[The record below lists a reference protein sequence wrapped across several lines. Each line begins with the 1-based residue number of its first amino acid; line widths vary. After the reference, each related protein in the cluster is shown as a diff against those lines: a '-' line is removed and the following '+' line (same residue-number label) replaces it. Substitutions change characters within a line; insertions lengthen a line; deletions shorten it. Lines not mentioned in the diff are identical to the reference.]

1 MTVNE
6 YAQFV
11 KRIGIVGIANI
22 LISLSGLI
30 FIPIITKNFSTSDYG
45 VWAQV
50 NTLVALVPNVVNL
63 GLPYTMVRFLAAEK
77 DKSLIRQSFYSMM
90 VLVLASTLI
99 MVSLFVI
106 FSNQIANALFDGNIQ
121 IMAIVI
127 VISFLACLNLM
138 FLSYFRTFQ
147 KIAYYST
154 FLVLQTYI
162 GVGVSIVLTLMN
174 YPIETVVLGLLTGY
188 LFVFIIMMVLI
199 VKELGFTTKFK
210 DLKEELKFAIPTIPN
225 NVSSWVVDSSDKFV
239 IGIFLGSAAVGCY
252 SPGYALGSILLMFL
266 TPFAVLLP
274 AVLPEYFESGDMD
287 KVNTFLTY
295 SLKYYLLLTIPAAVG
310 MSLLSK
316 PLLYILTTDI
326 IANQGYMITPLVAL
340 GAIFMGIYGIVNN
353 IIILEKKTTILGYI
367 WISVAILNIAF
378 NIVAV
383 PYLGIYG
390 AGIVTLICYFFAFAV
405 TTFYSKKYAKLPF
418 DYKSIGKIIIATAV
432 MGVFVRWM
440 NPSGI
445 INILIVILC
454 SVVIYFVVLLLL
466 KGINKKEINLIK
478 EMI

>member
-1 MTVNE
+1 MDE
-6 YAQFV
+6 YIQFI

-50 NTLVALVPNVVNL
+50 NTLVALVPNIVNL

-77 DKSLIRQSFYSMM
+77 DKEIIKRSFYSMM
-90 VLVLASTLI
+90 LLVLASTLVMI
-99 MVSLFVI
+99 FVFVI
-106 FSNQIANALFDGNIQ
+106 FSNQIAGALFDGNMQ
-121 IMAIVI
+121 IMFIVI

-138 FLSYFRTFQ
+138 LLSYFRTFQ
-147 KIAYYST
+147 QIAHYST

-162 GVGVSIVLTLMN
+162 GVGVCIVLTLMH
-174 YPIETVVLGLLTGY
+174 YPIETVVLGLLSGY
-188 LFVFIIMMVLI
+188 LFVFVAMAILI
-199 VKELGFTTKFK
+199 VRQIGFTTKFK
-210 DLKEELKFAIPTIPN
+210 SLKEELKFAIPTVPN

-239 IGIFLGSAAVGCY
+239 IGVFIGSAAVGCY

-274 AVLPEYFESGDMD
+274 AVLPEYFEAGDMD
-287 KVNTFLTY
+287 KVNTFLSY
-295 SLKYYLLLTIPAAVG
+295 SMKYYLLITIPAAIG
-310 MSLLSK
+310 LSLLSK

-367 WISVAILNIAF
+367 WISVAVLNVVLNIL
-378 NIVAV
+378 AV

-390 AGIVTLICYFFAFAV
+390 AGLATLVCYFFAFAV
-405 TTFYSKKYAKLPF
+405 TLVYSKRYAKLPF
-418 DYKSIGKIIIATAV
+418 DYKSIAKIIFSAAI
-432 MGVFVRWM
+432 MGIFVVFA
-440 NPSGI
+440 NPQGI
-445 INILIVILC
+445 VNILIVVVV
-454 SVVIYFVVLLLL
+454 SVAIYFALLLVL
-466 KGINKKEINLIK
+466 KGIDKKEINLIK
-478 EMI
+478 GMI

>member
-1 MTVNE
+1 MDE
-6 YAQFV
+6 YIQFI
-11 KRIGIVGIANI
+11 KRIGIIGIANI

-50 NTLVALVPNVVNL
+50 NTLIALVPNIVNL
-63 GLPYTMVRFLAAEK
+63 GLPYTMVRFLAVQK
-77 DKSLIRQSFYSMM
+77 DKEIIKQSFYSMM
-90 VLVLASTLI
+90 ALVLASTLI
-99 MVSLFVI
+99 MVFVFLI
-106 FSNQIANALFDGNIQ
+106 FSSQIADALFDGNMQ
-121 IMAIVI
+121 IMMIVI

-138 FLSYFRTFQ
+138 LLSYFRTFQ
-147 KIAYYST
+147 RISHYSL

-174 YPIETVVLGLLTGY
+174 YPIEVVVLGLLSGY
-188 LFVFIIMMVLI
+188 LIVFVAMAFLI
-199 VKELGFTTKFK
+199 LRELGFTFKFK
-210 DLKEELKFAIPTIPN
+210 SLGEELRFAIPTVPN

-239 IGIFLGSAAVGCY
+239 IGIVIGSAAVGCY

-295 SLKYYLLLTIPAAVG
+295 SMKYYLLITIPAAVG

-316 PLLYILTTDI
+316 PLLYILTTTV
-326 IANQGYMITPLVAL
+326 IADSGFMITPLVAL

-353 IIILEKKTTILGYI
+353 IIILEKKTSILGYI
-367 WISVAILNIAF
+367 WISVAILNIVL
-378 NIVAV
+378 NIIAV

-390 AGIVTLICYFFAFAV
+390 AGLATLVCYFFAFLV
-405 TTFYSKKYAKLPF
+405 TMIYSSKFAKLPF
-418 DYKSIGKIIIATAV
+418 DYKSIVKILISSVIMGIFVKIA
-432 MGVFVRWM
+432 
-440 NPSGI
+440 NPLGI
-445 INILIVILC
+445 FNIL
-454 SVVIYFVVLLLL
+454 VVIAIAVIIYFAVLFIL
-466 KGINKKEINLIK
+466 KGVDRKEIDLIK
-478 EMI
+478 SMV

>member
-1 MTVNE
+1 MDE
-6 YAQFV
+6 YIQFI

-50 NTLVALVPNVVNL
+50 NTLIALVPNIVNL

-77 DKSLIRQSFYSMM
+77 DKTIIKQSFYSMM
-90 VLVLASTLI
+90 MLVLASTII
-99 MVSLFVI
+99 MILFFLV
-106 FSNQIANALFDGNIQ
+106 FSHQIADALFDGSMQ
-121 IMAIVI
+121 IMLIVT

-138 FLSYFRTFQ
+138 LLSYFRTFQ
-147 KIAYYST
+147 QIAYYSA

-174 YPIETVVLGLLTGY
+174 YPIETVVLGLLSGY
-188 LFVFIIMMVLI
+188 LIVFIAMAFLI
-199 VKELGFTTKFK
+199 IRELGFTTKFK
-210 DLKEELKFAIPTIPN
+210 SLKEELKFAIPTVPN

-274 AVLPEYFESGDMD
+274 AVLPEYFEAGDMD
-287 KVNTFLTY
+287 KVDTFLSY
-295 SLKYYLLLTIPAAVG
+295 SMKYYLLITIPAAIG

-316 PLLYILTTDI
+316 PLLYILTTTV
-326 IANQGYMITPLVAL
+326 IADNGFMITPLVAL

-353 IIILEKKTTILGYI
+353 IIILEKKTSILGYI
-367 WISVAILNIAF
+367 WISVAILNIVL

-383 PYLGIYG
+383 PFLGIYG
-390 AGIVTLICYFFAFAV
+390 AGLATLVCYFFAFLV
-405 TTFYSKKYAKLPF
+405 TLIYSKKYARLPF
-418 DYKSIGKIIIATAV
+418 DYKSIAKILIASII
-432 MGVFVRWM
+432 MGIFVKFA

-445 INILIVILC
+445 FNILIVIVVA
-454 SVVIYFVVLLLL
+454 VVIYFVLLFLF
-466 KGINKKEINLIK
+466 KGIDKKEIDLIK
-478 EMI
+478 SMI

>member
-1 MTVNE
+1 MNE

-50 NTLVALVPNVVNL
+50 NTLVALVPNIVNL

-77 DKSLIRQSFYSMM
+77 DKTVIRQSFYSMM
-90 VLVLASTLI
+90 VLVLVSTLI
-99 MVSLFVI
+99 MVSVFAI
-106 FSNQIANALFDGNIQ
+106 FSNQIADALFDGNSQ
-121 IMAIVI
+121 IMLIVT

-147 KIAYYST
+147 KIAYYSA

-188 LFVFIIMMVLI
+188 LFVFIIMAILI

-210 DLKEELKFAIPTIPN
+210 GLEDELKFAIPTIPN

-274 AVLPEYFESGDMD
+274 AVLPEYFESGDTD

-340 GAIFMGIYGIVNN
+340 GAVFMGIYGIVNN

-367 WISVAILNIAF
+367 WISVAILNIVF

-390 AGIVTLICYFFAFAV
+390 AGVVTLICYFFAFAV

-418 DYKSIGKIIIATAV
+418 DYKSFVKIIVATAI
-432 MGVFVRWM
+432 MGIFVKIM
-440 NPSGI
+440 NPFGI
-445 INILIVILC
+445 VNILIVIVC
-454 SVVIYFVVLLLL
+454 AVVIYFAVLLLI

>member
-1 MTVNE
+1 MNE
-6 YAQFV
+6 YVQFV

-30 FIPIITKNFSTSDYG
+30 FIPIITKNFSTADYG

-77 DKSLIRQSFYSMM
+77 DKQIIKQSFYSMM
-90 VLVLASTLI
+90 LLVLAST
-99 MVSLFVI
+99 MVMIFVFLI
-106 FSNQIANALFDGNIQ
+106 FSQQIANALFDGNMQ
-121 IMAIVI
+121 IMLIVT

-138 FLSYFRTFQ
+138 LLSYFRTFQ
-147 KIAYYST
+147 KIAFYST

-162 GVGVSIVLTLMN
+162 GVGASIILTLMK
-174 YPIETVVLGLLTGY
+174 YPIEVVVLGLLTGY
-188 LFVFIIMMVLI
+188 LFVFIIMAILI
-199 VKELGFTTKFK
+199 IMELGFTTKLK
-210 DLKEELKFAIPTIPN
+210 SLKEELKFALPTVPN

-274 AVLPEYFESGDMD
+274 AVLPEYFEKGDMD

-295 SLKYYLLLTIPAAVG
+295 SMKYYLLLTIPAAVG

-316 PLLYILTTDI
+316 PLLYVLTTEI

-367 WISVAILNIAF
+367 WISVAVLNIVF

-390 AGIVTLICYFFAFAV
+390 AGLVTLICYFFAFAV
-405 TTFYSKKYAKLPF
+405 TIIYSKRYANLPF
-418 DYKSIGKIIIATAV
+418 DYKSIIKIVVATV
-432 MGVFVRWM
+432 IMGIFVEM
-440 NPSGI
+440 ANPTGI
-445 INILIVILC
+445 FNILVVIVIAA
-454 SVVIYFVVLLLL
+454 VIYFVVLFLL
-466 KGINKKEINLIK
+466 KGIDKKEINLIK
-478 EMI
+478 GMI

>member
-1 MTVNE
+1 MDE
-6 YAQFV
+6 YVQFI
-11 KRIGIVGIANI
+11 KRIGIVGISNI

-30 FIPIITKNFSTSDYG
+30 FIPIITKNFSTADYG

-50 NTLVALVPNVVNL
+50 NTLIALVPNIVNL

-77 DKSLIRQSFYSMM
+77 DKSVIKQSFYSMM
-90 VLVLASTLI
+90 LLVLASTLVMI
-99 MVSLFVI
+99 VLFLI
-106 FSNQIANALFDGNIQ
+106 FSHQIADALFDGSMQ
-121 IMAIVI
+121 IMLIVT
-127 VISFLACLNLM
+127 VISFLACINLM
-138 FLSYFRTFQ
+138 LLSYFRTFQ
-147 KIAYYST
+147 QIGFYST

-162 GVGVSIVLTLMN
+162 GVGASIILTLMN
-174 YPIETVVLGLLTGY
+174 NPIEVVVLGLLSGY
-188 LFVFIIMMVLI
+188 LFVFIAMAVLI
-199 VKELGFTTKFK
+199 VKDLGLTTKFK
-210 DLKEELKFAIPTIPN
+210 SLKEELKFAIPTVPN

-287 KVNTFLTY
+287 KVDTFLSY
-295 SLKYYLLLTIPAAVG
+295 SMKYYLLITIPAAVG

-316 PLLYILTTDI
+316 PLLYILTTTV
-326 IANQGYMITPLVAL
+326 IADNGFMITPLVAV

-367 WISVAILNIAF
+367 WISVAVLNIVL
-378 NIVAV
+378 NIFSV

-390 AGIVTLICYFFAFAV
+390 AGLATLICYFFAFAV
-405 TTFYSKKYAKLPF
+405 TLIYSNKYARLPF
-418 DYKSIGKIIIATAV
+418 DYMSIAKILISSVI
-432 MGVFVRWM
+432 MGVFVSFA

-445 INILIVILC
+445 IGILIVIAVA
-454 SVVIYFVVLLLL
+454 VVIYFAILLLL
-466 KGINKKEINLIK
+466 KGIDKKEIDLIK
-478 EMI
+478 SMI